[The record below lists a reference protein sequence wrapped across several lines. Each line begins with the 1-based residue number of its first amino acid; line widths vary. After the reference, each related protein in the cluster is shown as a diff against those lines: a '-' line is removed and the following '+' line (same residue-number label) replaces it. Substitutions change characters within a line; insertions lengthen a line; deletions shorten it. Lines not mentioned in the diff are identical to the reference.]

1 MTNLSGPQDFTSER
15 GIGVIIGCKLSS
27 KVTELPALRE
37 VANCASALIGRRP
50 MSGENGIFVE
60 TGRTTGEERQLLLSY
75 ARLALEE
82 SVAGKTL
89 TPLDLDEI
97 PARLRE
103 NGASF
108 VTLMCSEQLR
118 GCVGSLEPVRPLV
131 EDVRLNAVA
140 AAIQDFRFPPVRP
153 DEVGQL
159 SIHIS
164 LLTVPVALD
173 YAKPDDLLMK
183 LRPGIDGVVL
193 REGFLRATFLPQVW
207 EKIPDPDLF
216 LSLLSQKMGAPAN
229 YWRIRKM
236 DVLTYQVEEI
246 CE

>member
-1 MTNLSGPQDFTSER
+1 
-15 GIGVIIGCKLSS
+15 
-27 KVTELPALRE
+27 
-37 VANCASALIGRRP
+37 
-50 MSGENGIFVE
+50 MSVENGTAIE
-60 TGRTTGEERQLLLSY
+60 IGRTTDEERELLLRF
-75 ARLALEE
+75 ARLAIEE
-82 SVAGKTL
+82 GVAGQTL
-89 TPLDLDEI
+89 TPLRLDDF
-97 PARLRE
+97 PSRLRE

-140 AAIQDFRFPPVRP
+140 AALQDFRFPPVRP
-153 DEVGQL
+153 DEVPQL

-164 LLTVPVALD
+164 LLTIPVALD
-173 YAKPDDLLMK
+173 YARPDDLVMK
-183 LRPGIDGVVL
+183 LRPGIDGVIL

-229 YWRIRKM
+229 YWRIRKLE
-236 DVLTYQVEEI
+236 VLTYQVEDIRE
-246 CE
+246 

>member
-1 MTNLSGPQDFTSER
+1 M
-15 GIGVIIGCKLSS
+15 
-27 KVTELPALRE
+27 
-37 VANCASALIGRRP
+37 SA
-50 MSGENGIFVE
+50 ENDTAVE
-60 TGRTTGEERQLLLSY
+60 IDKTTDEERKLLLRF
-75 ARLALEE
+75 ARVALEE
-82 SVAGKTL
+82 GVAGRAL
-89 TPLDLDEI
+89 TPLSLDDL

-118 GCVGSLEPVRPLV
+118 GCVGSLEAARPLV

-153 DEVGQL
+153 DEVPQL

-173 YAKPDDLLMK
+173 YARPDDLIMK
-183 LRPGIDGVVL
+183 LRPGVDGVIL

-207 EKIPDPDLF
+207 EKVPDPELF

-229 YWRIRKM
+229 YWRIRKLE
-236 DVLTYQVEEI
+236 VLTYQVEDLRE
-246 CE
+246 

>member
-1 MTNLSGPQDFTSER
+1 M
-15 GIGVIIGCKLSS
+15 
-27 KVTELPALRE
+27 
-37 VANCASALIGRRP
+37 SA
-50 MSGENGIFVE
+50 ENGVAVNRERI
-60 TGRTTGEERQLLLSY
+60 TGEERQLLLGY
-75 ARLALEE
+75 ARQALEE
-82 SVAGKTL
+82 STAGKTL
-89 TPLDLDEI
+89 TPLDIDDL
-97 PARLRE
+97 PARLQ
-103 NGASF
+103 NKGASF

-140 AAIQDFRFPPVRP
+140 AATQDFRFPPVRS

-159 SIHIS
+159 SIHLS

-173 YAKPDDLLMK
+173 YAGPDDLLMK

-229 YWRIRKM
+229 YWRIRKLE
-236 DVLTYQVEEI
+236 VLTYRVEEI

>member
-1 MTNLSGPQDFTSER
+1 MTNLSGLWNFPSER

-27 KVTELPALRE
+27 KELMILEGRSTSVLARICRE
-37 VANCASALIGRRP
+37 QMSA
-50 MSGENGIFVE
+50 ENNAAIE
-60 TGRTTGEERQLLLSY
+60 IDRTTDEERKLLLRF

-82 SVAGKTL
+82 AVSRQTL
-89 TPLDLDEI
+89 TPLSLDDL
-97 PARLRE
+97 PARLCE

-118 GCVGSLEPVRPLV
+118 GCVGSLEATRPLV
-131 EDVRLNAVA
+131 EDVRLNAIA
-140 AAIQDFRFPPVRP
+140 AAIQDFRFPPVHP
-153 DEVGQL
+153 DEVPQL

-173 YAKPDDLLMK
+173 YGQPDDLVMK
-183 LRPGIDGVVL
+183 LRPGIDGVIL

-216 LSLLSQKMGAPAN
+216 LSLLSKKMGAPAN
-229 YWRIRKM
+229 YWRVRKLE
-236 DVLTYQVEEI
+236 VLTYQVEDLHE
-246 CE
+246 